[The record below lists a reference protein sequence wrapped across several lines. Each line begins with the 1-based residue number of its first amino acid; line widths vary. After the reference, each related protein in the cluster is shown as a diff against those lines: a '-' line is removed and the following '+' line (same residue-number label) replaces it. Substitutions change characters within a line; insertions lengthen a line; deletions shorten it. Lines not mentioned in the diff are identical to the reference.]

1 MQVEIVDGQFVHKY
15 TEKEQRDYVWQKFF
29 RYWSEWTWKDRE
41 FALRNYPDCI
51 DWRWIS
57 SQYILSES
65 LMREF
70 RDYLDWNIIMSQLS
84 FFTKEFLEELIERFD
99 DFNISVTFLDK
110 EAIIERIKSSLN
122 ECSN

>member
-1 MQVEIVDGQFVHKY
+1 M
-15 TEKEQRDYVWQKFF
+15 
-29 RYWSEWTWKDRE
+29 
-41 FALRNYPDCI
+41 
-51 DWRWIS
+51 
-57 SQYILSES
+57 
-65 LMREF
+65 
-70 RDYLDWNIIMSQLS
+70 DWNIIMSQLS